1 MLTHWIRDD
10 YVGNSLIQKKS
21 EFPVLVVLDIQDCA
35 GGVWRMQTAILT
47 ASVPTTAVLTESES
61 TAGQVG
67 SWLLV
72 RVNCNGSDVLELL

>member
-1 MLTHWIRDD
+1 
-10 YVGNSLIQKKS
+10 
-21 EFPVLVVLDIQDCA
+21 
-35 GGVWRMQTAILT
+35 MQAAILT

-67 SWLLV
+67 SVHDYWSV